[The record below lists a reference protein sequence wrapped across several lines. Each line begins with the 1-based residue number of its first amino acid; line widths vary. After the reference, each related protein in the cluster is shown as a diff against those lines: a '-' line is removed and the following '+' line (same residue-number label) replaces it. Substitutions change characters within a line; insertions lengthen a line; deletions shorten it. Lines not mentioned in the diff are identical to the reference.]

1 MRLSQT
7 GNYADRQLP
16 VVLRMHELPLPAVPE
31 AGGLLHF
38 LLLRHGEMPVD
49 ADEHLLPPTVTPLSR
64 RV

>member
-1 MRLSQT
+1 
-7 GNYADRQLP
+7 
-16 VVLRMHELPLPAVPE
+16 MHELPLPADPE